1 MSEGTAAAG
10 GLAQSLRRMAGT
22 LLEIGQARF
31 ELLATEFE
39 LEKLRLFDALLW
51 VAFGL
56 LFLGVGLVLL
66 VLLLLLMLQE
76 AHRVAALT
84 LAVVLALGAAWAL
97 IRKARQRLQGEAA
110 PFAATHAELERD
122 RALLAPRE

>member
-1 MSEGTAAAG
+1 MNQAGPSSG

-56 LFLGVGLVLL
+56 LFVGVGLVLL
-66 VLLLLLMLQE
+66 VLLLLMSLQE
-76 AHRVAALT
+76 AHRLTALA
-84 LAVVLALGAAWAL
+84 LAVLLALVGGGLL
-97 IRKARQRLQGEAA
+97 IRKARRRLQGGAA
-110 PFAATHAELERD
+110 PFAATSAELERD
-122 RALLAPRE
+122 RERLSPGD

>member
-1 MSEGTAAAG
+1 MSAGGAGEG

-39 LEKLRLFDALLW
+39 LEKLRLFDAILW

-56 LFLGVGLVLL
+56 LFVGVGLVLL
-66 VLLLLLMLQE
+66 VLLLLLALQE
-76 AHRVAALT
+76 SHRVAALA
-84 LAVVLALGAAWAL
+84 LAVLLALGGGWAL
-97 IRKARQRLQGEAA
+97 IRKARQRLQGDAA
-110 PFAATHAELERD
+110 PFAATTAELERD
-122 RALLAPRE
+122 RQRLSPRE